1 MKANNRLEI
10 NDLIDDAV
18 NNALARRNEALASV
32 SDDEA
37 KNIAGGA
44 LSKAII
50 TGKIAIPPITIGII
64 TVPTKTY
71 SAQTSSSLEA

>member
-18 NNALARRNEALASV
+18 NNALARRDEALASV

-44 LSKAII
+44 VIQSTI
-50 TGKIAIPPITIGII
+50 TGRIALPPITTIGII
-64 TVPTKTY
+64 AAPTETY
-71 SAQTSSSLEA
+71 YA

>member
-44 LSKAII
+44 LSNPII
-50 TGKIAIPPITIGII
+50 LGKIPVPITIGII
-64 TVPTKTY
+64 VVPTKTY
-71 SAQTSSSLEA
+71 YAQESSSLKLN